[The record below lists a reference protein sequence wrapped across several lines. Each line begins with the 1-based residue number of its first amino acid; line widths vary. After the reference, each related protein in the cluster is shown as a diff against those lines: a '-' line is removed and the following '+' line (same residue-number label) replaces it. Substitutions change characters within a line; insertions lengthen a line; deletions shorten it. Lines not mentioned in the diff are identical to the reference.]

1 MPRNGSG
8 VFSLPSGYLATATE
22 TATASQHNEPLEDLE
37 SDANAAR
44 PITAGGTGATSA
56 AAALTNLGAATAAQG
71 TKADNAMPKA
81 GGTFTGPVKFLE
93 TQETVVALSGATPA
107 VDLETGTVFT
117 LTTSGNTTFTFSN
130 PAATG
135 TASGFTLRITAGG
148 THTLTWPASV
158 DWAGGA
164 APDAPASGETDVYAF
179 WTTDGGTTW
188 YGHLAG
194 DAMA

>member
-1 MPRNGSG
+1 MADTTTTNYSFTKVEVG
-8 VFSLPSGYLATATE
+8 
-22 TATASQHNEPLEDLE
+22 ASEDTWGAKLNTNWDSVDTNLKSV
-37 SDANAAR
+37 SDA
-44 PITAGGTGATSA
+44 
-56 AAALTNLGAATAAQG
+56 
-71 TKADNAMPKA
+71 AMPKA

-93 TQETVVALSGATPA
+93 AQETVVALSGTTPD

-148 THTLTWPASV
+148 THTLTWPAAV
-158 DWAGGA
+158 DWAGGS

-179 WTTDGGTTW
+179 WTTDGGTNW

>member
-1 MPRNGSG
+1 M
-8 VFSLPSGYLATATE
+8 FSLPSGYLATATE
-22 TATASQHNEPLEDLE
+22 TATADQHNEPLEDLE

-56 AAALTNLGAATAAQG
+56 ATALSNLGG
-71 TKADNAMPKA
+71 MPIA
-81 GGTFTGPVKFLE
+81 GGTFTGAVKLKE
-93 TQETVVALSGATPA
+93 AQETVVALSGTTPD

-135 TASGFTLRITAGG
+135 TASGFTLRVTAGG

-158 DWAGGA
+158 DWDGGT

-179 WTTDGGTTW
+179 WTTDGGTQW